1 MIVVADVNISQ
12 VEVEFLKEIEGVE
25 RVVYVPIDLRRS
37 MPDDEIVEYALEHDA
52 LVVTR
57 DKGFQYNPRKQW
69 KQDYPSVLL
78 VRHKNGLVKRVGRQV
93 AEAVRTIGPALL
105 VVSVSPGFCAGASSG
120 SGCIP
125 GGSEG
130 SLTPT
135 DTVSDISSASPC
147 ESAVLCC
154 HGCGVRHS
162 RLALHSPEKPP
173 CTGRRPR

>member
-93 AEAVRTIGPALL
+93 AEAVRTYRSCAARGER
-105 VVSVSPGFCAGASSG
+105 VSGVLRRGKFRFRVYPRGKRRK
-120 SGCIP
+120 
-125 GGSEG
+125 
-130 SLTPT
+130 
-135 DTVSDISSASPC
+135 SDPN
-147 ESAVLCC
+147 
-154 HGCGVRHS
+154 GYGQ
-162 RLALHSPEKPP
+162 
-173 CTGRRPR
+173 